1 MLWYLYLVYSTTMS
15 PNNTIYVLDSHVSE
29 VSILNIGSLSGI
41 SIATSLGIVSAIG
54 LCIRALFI
62 YYIHFDAP
70 KDRPFNT
77 LLWLDQVIMKSIQS
91 RPCNNWIF
99 YFSQIFQFVA
109 GLVFS
114 VLTIWP
120 IATQT
125 SLYQNI
131 GRDWCHFYWIVNAL
145 LGESIFIG
153 SLGMAIFR
161 IICVNNLMMD
171 VNWRRDL
178 VKYILAGEVGVG
190 IVLGAVATCIGF
202 QFGSF
207 QFGYCMNYGN
217 AMADVLHQW
226 VIHHYFSYFQN
237 NTIFIIKVSR

>member
-1 MLWYLYLVYSTTMS
+1 MNQ
-15 PNNTIYVLDSHVSE
+15 NNTIYVLNSHISE
-29 VSILNIGSLSGI
+29 VSIFNIGWFGGI

-91 RPCNNWIF
+91 RPCNNWIY
-99 YFSQIFQFVA
+99 YFTQIFQFVA

-125 SLYQNI
+125 SLFEKL
-131 GRDWCHFYWIVNAL
+131 GRDWCHTYWIVNAL

-171 VNWRRDL
+171 VSWRKDL
-178 VKYILAGEVGVG
+178 VKYILALRSWSWHR
-190 IVLGAVATCIGF
+190 LGHR
-202 QFGSF
+202 GS
-207 QFGYCMNYGN
+207 
-217 AMADVLHQW
+217 LHW
-226 VIHHYFSYFQN
+226 IS
-237 NTIFIIKVSR
+237 IWFIPI

>member
-1 MLWYLYLVYSTTMS
+1 MS

-29 VSILNIGSLSGI
+29 VSIFNIGSLSGI
-41 SIATSLGIVSAIG
+41 FIATSLGIVSAIG
-54 LCIRALFI
+54 LCIRAFFI
-62 YYIHFDAP
+62 YYIQFDAP

-77 LLWLDQVIMKSIQS
+77 LLWLDQVMMKSIQLWPS
-91 RPCNNWIF
+91 YNWIH
-99 YFSQIFQFVA
+99 YFTQIFQFVA

-125 SLYQNI
+125 PLYLNI

-145 LGESIFIG
+145 LG
-153 SLGMAIFR
+153 
-161 IICVNNLMMD
+161 
-171 VNWRRDL
+171 DL

-207 QFGYCMNYGN
+207 QFSYCMNYGN
-217 AMADVLHQW
+217 AMKD
-226 VIHHYFSYFQN
+226 
-237 NTIFIIKVSR
+237 

>member
-1 MLWYLYLVYSTTMS
+1 MNQ
-15 PNNTIYVLDSHVSE
+15 NNTIYVLTSDISD
-29 VSILNIGSLSGI
+29 VSIFNIGWFGAI
-41 SIATSLGIVSAIG
+41 SIAISLAIVSAIG

-62 YYIHFDAP
+62 YYIHYDAP

-77 LLWLDQVIMKSIQS
+77 LLWLDQVIMTIHYNKDPTID
-91 RPCNNWIF
+91 F
-99 YFSQIFQFVA
+99 LYFSQIFQFVA

-125 SLYQNI
+125 SLFEKL
-131 GRDWCHFYWIVNAL
+131 GRDWCHTYWIVNAL

-171 VNWRRDL
+171 VTWRKDL

-190 IVLGAVATCIGF
+190 IVLGAVAACIGF

-207 QFGYCMNYGN
+207 QFSYCMNYGK
-217 AMADVLHQW
+217 AMADVLHQ
-226 VIHHYFSYFQN
+226 
-237 NTIFIIKVSR
+237 